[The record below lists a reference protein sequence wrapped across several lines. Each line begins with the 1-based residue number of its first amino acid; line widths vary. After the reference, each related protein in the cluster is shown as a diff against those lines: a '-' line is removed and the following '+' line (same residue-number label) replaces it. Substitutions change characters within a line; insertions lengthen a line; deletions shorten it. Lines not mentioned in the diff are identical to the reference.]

1 MKPALIL
8 HYAKILVLAACVA
21 PSIREGAAEQVK
33 FDVEMSHPVLKAD
46 GKQKTYLKI
55 TLTGFEVERKKDRTP
70 ANIAMVIDKS
80 GSMTGSKIEKCKEA
94 ARLAIDMLDPNDI
107 VSVVAY
113 DSTVSV
119 LVPATKISD
128 RSAVIDGINRL
139 APGGQTALFAG
150 VSKGAAEVR
159 KFLDKN
165 HINRIVLLSDGLANE
180 GPSSPSDLGSLGASL
195 AKEGISVTTLGLG
208 ADYNEDLM
216 TQLAGK
222 SDGDHAFIETPQDL
236 ARIFKMEF
244 DAILSIVAQEVMVK
258 VTCAEG
264 VRPLRALGPEAEFAG
279 NSVTVDFNLMY
290 SGHEEYILLE
300 LEVPAKAS
308 GTALEVAKVE
318 VTYNNLVTEAR
329 ARLSQTATVAFS
341 DSIKLIAARANSRVL
356 VAVAARTAVLKN
368 EEATELRDSGKVR
381 EARQLLIGNAAYL
394 SRKSKEFDSKFLD
407 EMMKANLKDAESLSP
422 EKWRIRRKMMR
433 DRQHR
438 IYLGPRF

>member
-1 MKPALIL
+1 M
-8 HYAKILVLAACVA
+8 
-21 PSIREGAAEQVK
+21 
-33 FDVEMSHPVLKAD
+33 
-46 GKQKTYLKI
+46 
-55 TLTGFEVERKKDRTP
+55 
-70 ANIAMVIDKS
+70 
-80 GSMTGSKIEKCKEA
+80 
-94 ARLAIDMLDPNDI
+94 
-107 VSVVAY
+107 
-113 DSTVSV
+113 
-119 LVPATKISD
+119 
-128 RSAVIDGINRL
+128 
-139 APGGQTALFAG
+139 
-150 VSKGAAEVR
+150 
-159 KFLDKN
+159 
-165 HINRIVLLSDGLANE
+165 
-180 GPSSPSDLGSLGASL
+180 
-195 AKEGISVTTLGLG
+195 
-208 ADYNEDLM
+208 
-216 TQLAGK
+216 
-222 SDGDHAFIETPQDL
+222 
-236 ARIFKMEF
+236 
-244 DAILSIVAQEVMVK
+244 
-258 VTCAEG
+258 
-264 VRPLRALGPEAEFAG
+264 RALGPEAEFAG